1 MDREYAYQL
10 GKAFKLGIAYA
21 KGKQH
26 KLVNDSKL
34 ALDDPKWIT
43 VHPNGKENKG
53 RPALLDSETGE
64 VLGGMGGKFNGKH
77 ISKASNKTSSNPA
90 KTENKT
96 TQEHSYKTPTKKEH
110 IDSVTNFA
118 NEIYQ
123 KDQNSLDKDYLLKD
137 RIKDGEKL
145 ETQLRYIAEDPH
157 NLFEDEQKRTAEYE
171 LSYLRSEK
179 SFLNDSRYTEAVK
192 NVAEKLKDIER
203 GGLQSEEDFNQTER
217 AKTNLLISQQK
228 DNLKDK
234 YNLTEYQFNSIV
246 DSDNFRNALQDKPTA
261 NDLVN
266 FNSAFARA
274 YAKSDI
280 EKERSNKQKQQEQED
295 FNRRLNKLQDLKKQ
309 EQKAQ
314 KQNAEKENQKNKNK
328 ITIKGYDF
336 EDKKDLEN
344 TIKELPN
351 KINNYK
357 KRVDIEKKELN
368 SLQNEL
374 NNISGNS
381 FEEKISKQ
389 VLQEQIDNKKV
400 VINSLKNNIKFNENL
415 TNELKDG
422 YNKLNKSK
430 DKKNIPLSQKYA
442 DQAKAELKKNN
453 VDFSKYSKEFI
464 KQSSEDDLK
473 NTALELEQK
482 ALNLGR
488 KREQIKDEYYKE
500 LTSLA
505 VTENDDQHKQFHKI
519 LNDLQEQEVKIGDIN
534 RKINR
539 ELDDRLNQS
548 KEPPKSSQRSITHG
562 AMFRSHPE
570 SGKLTDPFKKGS
582 KGEYLALKEEGVT
595 APKADKETEK
605 ALGFAVSGDAYNYE
619 KDVNTM
625 IWIPKS
631 QIKNGKIPLDY
642 LENKFKEI
650 SDKYHGV
657 SFDNDHPFKDVKI
670 DTLSH
675 KLTPSDSYQPSEN
688 TVKTIRQRQIMH
700 PSEDRIKALNTA
712 KENGSVA
719 SVLNVPDASKWN
731 NKIYKYRNGEK
742 AVFINNQKIV
752 LNDDQYNQ
760 LRKLAGK

>member
-1 MDREYAYQL
+1 MDKQTAYML
-10 GKAFKLGIAYA
+10 GKAFKLGMIYA
-21 KGKQH
+21 QGKAH
-26 KLVNDSKL
+26 KDRKL

-53 RPALLDSETGE
+53 RPALIDSTTGQ

-77 ISKASNKTSSNPA
+77 ISKASNKTISNPA
-90 KTENKT
+90 KSENKT
-96 TQEHSYKTPTKKEH
+96 TQEHSYKIPTNKEH
-110 IDSVTNFA
+110 INGVTNFA

-203 GGLQSEEDFNQTER
+203 GGLQSEEDYSQTER

-228 DNLKDK
+228 DNLKNK

-266 FNSAFARA
+266 FNSAFDRA

-280 EKERSNKQKQQEQED
+280 GKERSDKQKQQKQED
-295 FNRRLNKLQDLKKQ
+295 FNRLLKIHQDLKKQ
-309 EQKAQ
+309 EEKE
-314 KQNAEKENQKNKNK
+314 KKENAEKENQKNKNK
-328 ITIKGYDF
+328 IIINGIYDF

-357 KRVDIEKKELN
+357 NRIDTEQKELN

-400 VINSLKNNIKFNENL
+400 VINSLKNHIKFNENL
-415 TNELKDG
+415 INELKDG

-430 DKKNIPLSQKYA
+430 EKKNIPLSQKYA
-442 DQAKAELKKNN
+442 EQAEQTLKENKI
-453 VDFSKYSKEFI
+453 DLSKYNENSI
-464 KQSSEDDLK
+464 KNLSDSDLQ
-473 NTALELEQK
+473 NLTSELESK
-482 ALNLGR
+482 ALNIGR
-488 KREQIKDEYYKE
+488 SREQIKENYYKE
-500 LTSLA
+500 IKEKETKESH
-505 VTENDDQHKQFHKI
+505 NQFHGA
-519 LNDLQEQEVKIGDIN
+519 LNKMQDESVKIGDIN
-534 RKINR
+534 RLVQR
-539 ELDDRLNQS
+539 E
-548 KEPPKSSQRSITHG
+548 I
-562 AMFRSHPE
+562 
-570 SGKLTDPFKKGS
+570 
-582 KGEYLALKEEGVT
+582 
-595 APKADKETEK
+595 DKRHR
-605 ALGFAVSGDAYNYE
+605 AR
-619 KDVNTM
+619 
-625 IWIPKS
+625 
-631 QIKNGKIPLDY
+631 
-642 LENKFKEI
+642 LENTTNTRTQNK
-650 SDKYHGV
+650 
-657 SFDNDHPFKDVKI
+657 
-670 DTLSH
+670 TLSAN
-675 KLTPSDSYQPSEN
+675 KD
-688 TVKTIRQRQIMH
+688 
-700 PSEDRIKALNTA
+700 
-712 KENGSVA
+712 NGSVA

-731 NKIYKYRNGEK
+731 NKIYKYGNGDR
-742 AVFINNQKIV
+742 AVFINNQKII

>member
-1 MDREYAYQL
+1 MDKQTAYML
-10 GKAFKLGIAYA
+10 GKAFKLGMIYA
-21 KGKQH
+21 QGKAH
-26 KLVNDSKL
+26 KDRKL

-77 ISKASNKTSSNPA
+77 ISKASNKIISNPA
-90 KTENKT
+90 KSENKT
-96 TQEHSYKTPTKKEH
+96 TQEHSYKIPTKKEH

-179 SFLNDSRYTEAVK
+179 AFLNDSRYTEAVK

-203 GGLQSEEDFNQTER
+203 GGLQSEEDFSQTER

-228 DNLKDK
+228 DNLKNK

-266 FNSAFARA
+266 FNSAFDRA

-280 EKERSNKQKQQEQED
+280 GKERSDKQKQQKQED
-295 FNRRLNKLQDLKKQ
+295 FNRLLKIHQDLKKQ
-309 EQKAQ
+309 EEKE
-314 KQNAEKENQKNKNK
+314 KKENAEKENQKNKNK
-328 ITIKGYDF
+328 IIINGIYDF

-357 KRVDIEKKELN
+357 NRIDTEQKELN

-400 VINSLKNNIKFNENL
+400 VINSLKNHIKFNENL
-415 TNELKDG
+415 INELKDG

-430 DKKNIPLSQKYA
+430 EKKNIPLSQKYA
-442 DQAKAELKKNN
+442 EQAQQEIKKNSL
-453 VDFSKYSKEFI
+453 DLSKYNADFI
-464 KQSSEDDLK
+464 KKSSDTELQQ
-473 NTALELEQK
+473 TALDLEQR

-488 KREQIKDEYYKE
+488 AKQEIRDNYYKE
-500 LTSLA
+500 IKQAET
-505 VTENDDQHKQFHKI
+505 DQQHKQINKA
-519 LNDLQEQEVKIGDIN
+519 LLSIGDEEA
-534 RKINR
+534 K
-539 ELDDRLNQS
+539 LDNVL
-548 KEPPKSSQRSITHG
+548 RSINKEQKQRH
-562 AMFRSHPE
+562 RE
-570 SGKLTDPFKKGS
+570 KIDKN
-582 KGEYLALKEEGVT
+582 LKENNYTVGT
-595 APKADKETEK
+595 A
-605 ALGFAVSGDAYNYE
+605 SQNYNTQ
-619 KDVNTM
+619 N
-625 IWIPKS
+625 
-631 QIKNGKIPLDY
+631 
-642 LENKFKEI
+642 
-650 SDKYHGV
+650 
-657 SFDNDHPFKDVKI
+657 
-670 DTLSH
+670 
-675 KLTPSDSYQPSEN
+675 
-688 TVKTIRQRQIMH
+688 
-700 PSEDRIKALNTA
+700 KALNTA

-731 NKIYKYRNGEK
+731 NKIYKYGNGDR
-742 AVFINNQKIV
+742 AVFINNQKII